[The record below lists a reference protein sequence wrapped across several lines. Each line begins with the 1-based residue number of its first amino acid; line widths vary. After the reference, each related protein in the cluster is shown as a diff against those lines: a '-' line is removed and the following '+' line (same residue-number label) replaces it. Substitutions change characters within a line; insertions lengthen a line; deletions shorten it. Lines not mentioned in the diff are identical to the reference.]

1 MSEINFLAFDQV
13 ELDEFIAIV
22 NEAPLRKHLIDHP
35 HFDIASLKLWMEEKI
50 KVDSMKGCR
59 VRAVYI
65 DGVLAG
71 WCGIQPDNHSFE
83 IAIVISHRFW
93 GFGIS
98 IFKSLLG
105 WAKEMDHK
113 EVLFHLLDS
122 RPEYKALKK
131 LSRKV
136 HKTELSGRGFTTY
149 HIPITH

>member
-1 MSEINFLAFDQV
+1 MSGIDFLAFDQV
-13 ELDEFIAIV
+13 ELDELIVIV
-22 NEAPLRKHLIDHP
+22 NEESLRKHLIDHP
-35 HFDIASLKLWMEEKI
+35 YFDIASLKIWMEEKI
-50 KVDSMKGCR
+50 KVDSMQGCR

-71 WCGIQPDNHSFE
+71 WCGIQPDNDCFE

-105 WAKEMDHK
+105 WAKEMGHK

-131 LSRKV
+131 MSSKV
-136 HKTELSGRGFTTY
+136 HKTELSGRSFTTY